1 LHATTS
7 LKNSRSYE
15 TTGDGMDTM
24 EAIQRVVTEVQ
35 AARQQV
41 ANLKSQVQEFEST
54 VLAVQEQPD
63 DMAILR
69 QIGGVMIQVHDR
81 EKLVEDLEHTIQL
94 LSTSLERIVE
104 REKQLIENY
113 EELKKSLQEEKQ

>member
-1 LHATTS
+1 
-7 LKNSRSYE
+7 
-15 TTGDGMDTM
+15 MDTM
-24 EAIQRVVTEVQ
+24 DAIQRVVTEVQ

-41 ANLKSQVQEFEST
+41 ANLKSQVQEFENT
-54 VLAVQEQPD
+54 VTAVQEQPD

-81 EKLVEDLEHTIQL
+81 VKLVEDLEHTIQL

>member
-1 LHATTS
+1 
-7 LKNSRSYE
+7 
-15 TTGDGMDTM
+15 MDTM
-24 EAIQRVVTEVQ
+24 DAIQRVVTEVQ

-41 ANLKSQVQEFEST
+41 ANLKSQVQEFENT
-54 VLAVQEQPD
+54 VAAVQEQPD

-81 EKLVEDLEHTIQL
+81 VKLVEDLEHTIQL

>member
-1 LHATTS
+1 MHATTC
-7 LKNSRSYE
+7 LKNSRSYGE
-15 TTGDGMDTM
+15 IGDGMDTM
-24 EAIQRVVTEVQ
+24 EAIQRVVSEVQ

-41 ANLKSQVQEFEST
+41 ANLKSQVQEFENT
-54 VLAVQEQPD
+54 VIAVQEQPN

-81 EKLVEDLEHTIQL
+81 DKLVEDLEHTIQL

>member
-1 LHATTS
+1 M
-7 LKNSRSYE
+7 E
-15 TTGDGMDTM
+15 TM

-41 ANLKSQVQEFEST
+41 ANLKSQVQEFENT
-54 VLAVQEQPD
+54 VIAVQEQPEE
-63 DMAILR
+63 MAILR
-69 QIGGVMIQVHDR
+69 QIGGVMIEVHDR

-94 LSTSLERIVE
+94 LSTSLERIIE

-113 EELKKSLQEEKQ
+113 EELKKSLQEEKE

>member
-1 LHATTS
+1 
-7 LKNSRSYE
+7 
-15 TTGDGMDTM
+15 MDTM

>member
-7 LKNSRSYE
+7 LKNSRSYGK
-15 TTGDGMDTM
+15 TGDGMDTM